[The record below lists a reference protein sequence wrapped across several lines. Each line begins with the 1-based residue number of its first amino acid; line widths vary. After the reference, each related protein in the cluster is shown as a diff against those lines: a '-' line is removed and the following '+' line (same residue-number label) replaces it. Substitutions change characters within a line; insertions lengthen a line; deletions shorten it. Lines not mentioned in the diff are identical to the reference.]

1 MSGAQPELS
10 PLYDRGAGFPLLQS
24 LLGHLLEQQLD
35 VVLQFDGLEVAAVAA
50 EGDAVGAHE
59 ELLEVPGDVV
69 AAHRRPD
76 DVLRVGHQRRGVVVR
91 EGQRLSQE
99 GEQRVSALPVH
110 LALLE
115 HGEVG
120 FEAVAGP
127 HVLQRAQDLLVGGV
141 LLVPELVAGEAE
153 HAQPAGPVA
162 LLQLVELQEVARGG
176 ASERRH
182 VDHQQH
188 FAPQRAQRQRLSR
201 AQRPR

>member
-10 PLYDRGAGFPLLQS
+10 SLYDRGAGFPLLQS

-141 LLVPELVAGEAE
+141 LL
-153 HAQPAGPVA
+153 
-162 LLQLVELQEVARGG
+162 RGG
-176 ASERRH
+176 AVPS
-182 VDHQQH
+182 
-188 FAPQRAQRQRLSR
+188 APGRAAAPLPAPLSPLHTWCPNWLQGKPSTR
-201 AQRPR
+201 SPRGP